1 MMPAPARRRWRLQAL
16 AAVMIAALTA
26 LAASPWLEP
35 RAGDLAMALAPSP
48 EAAVADQVAVVAI
61 TEETL
66 AGFPYR
72 SPIDRAFLA
81 TLIARLDAAGA
92 RAVGLD
98 VLIDQP
104 SDPQKDTRFFQS
116 LDASDMP
123 VVLALATRVDGLTD
137 RQADYIARTVA
148 PRTTGLI
155 ALARDEVDGVLR
167 HLPDTRP
174 GNQTF
179 AQSLA
184 GDAAKPISGR
194 ILYSRSLD
202 GAAPFPVYPAHLV
215 GQLPDDWFAGK
226 IVLIGTDLPTIDR
239 HPTPLT
245 TREGVAAGT
254 LPGVVIHAHIL
265 AQTLA
270 GQSLRPLSALESSI
284 AVLAAAV
291 LAAAAFSTRAAP
303 RRLFI
308 GLALALVAYFAAS
321 GVLIARAGVL
331 PPLITPPLAALVA
344 GGLIVLTRWRADH
357 ADRAFLRHAFARYVS
372 PAVVERIASGR
383 LHLALGGEKREV
395 TYLFTDLEGFT
406 SLSERLPPQD
416 VAELLNAYL
425 DRICDL
431 MTAHGATI
439 DKIIGDAVVC
449 FFGAPDD
456 DPDQADH
463 ALGLALALDAFAE
476 AHRARLLE
484 EKGIALGVTRIG
496 VHRGEAVI
504 GNFGGRRFFDYTG
517 VGDTVNTAAR
527 LEGANK
533 YLGTRILVSET
544 VARACQAGCVLRPAA
559 TLVLKGRAS
568 ALACFEPRRAEEA
581 NAKWLAAYISA
592 FALLDANSNGA
603 RAAFEAVLALK
614 PDDPLTQLHLERLR
628 TGEEGATV
636 TLGGK

>member
-1 MMPAPARRRWRLQAL
+1 MTPAPARRHWRLQAF
-16 AAVMIAALTA
+16 AAVLIAAVIA
-26 LAASPWLEP
+26 LAAAPWLEP
-35 RAGDLAMALAPSP
+35 RAGDLALAVAPSP
-48 EAAVADQVAVVAI
+48 EAAVADRVVVVAI

-66 AGFPYR
+66 AAFPYR

-81 TLIARLDAAGA
+81 ELIERLDSAGA
-92 RAVGLD
+92 RAIGLD
-98 VLIDQP
+98 ILIDQP
-104 SDPQKDTRFFQS
+104 SDPQKDARFFQA
-116 LDASDMP
+116 LDGAATP
-123 VVLALATRVDGLTD
+123 VVLALATRDDGLTE
-137 RQADYIARTVA
+137 RQADHVARAIA
-148 PRTTGLI
+148 PRPAGLI
-155 ALARDEVDGVLR
+155 ALARDEIDGVLR
-167 HLPDTRP
+167 HLPSARP
-174 GNQTF
+174 GMATF
-179 AQSLA
+179 AQVLA
-184 GDAAKPISGR
+184 GAGAEMPSGR
-194 ILYSRSLD
+194 ILYSRSSD
-202 GAAPFPVYPAHLV
+202 GASPFPVYPAHLIA
-215 GQLPDDWFAGK
+215 QLPDDWFSGK
-226 IVLIGTDLPTIDR
+226 FVLIGTDLPTIDR
-239 HPTPLT
+239 HPTPMT
-245 TREGVAAGT
+245 TLEGSAAGT

-270 GQSLRPLSALESSI
+270 GLSLRPLSPL
-284 AVLAAAV
+284 AVGAAILAAAI
-291 LAAAAFSTRAAP
+291 LAAAAFSTPAAP
-303 RRLFI
+303 RHLFI
-308 GLALALVAYFAAS
+308 GLALMLVAYLAMA
-321 GVLIARAGVL
+321 GVLIAHAGVL
-331 PPLITPPLAALVA
+331 PPLVAPPLAALVA
-344 GGLIVLTRWRADH
+344 GGLIALARWRADH
-357 ADRAFLRHAFARYVS
+357 TDRAFLRHAFARYVS

-416 VAELLNAYL
+416 VAELLNGYL

-431 MTAHGATI
+431 ITEHGATI

-463 ALGLALALDAFAE
+463 ALALALALDAFAE

-544 VARACQAGCVLRPAA
+544 VRRGDAAACVLRPAA

-581 NAKWLAAYISA
+581 DADWLAAYAAA
-592 FALLDANSNGA
+592 FALLEATA
-603 RAAFEAVLALK
+603 RRRAL
-614 PDDPLTQLHLERLR
+614 PSRRCLR
-628 TGEEGATV
+628 SSLKTR
-636 TLGGK
+636 